1 MLYGVCFMKFSH
13 SHSLQLEKT
22 GHIEDQLQSHLTRI
36 IRERCTDCS
45 EFSEAYLRRG
55 VFLCHGNPTSVTYRS
70 TLVNP
75 SPTAHPNS
83 THMVDIIQTWVSTT
97 PGSLTVDR
105 LLVRVNANC
114 PTSTVS
120 LDDDECVGGGSFLP
134 DSAVTESITRVLS
147 VCAVR
152 QLGQDICTL

>member
-1 MLYGVCFMKFSH
+1 MLYAVCFMKFSH
-13 SHSLQLEKT
+13 SLQHGKS
-22 GHIEDQLQSHLTRI
+22 GYIEDQLQSHLTRI

-45 EFSEAYLRRG
+45 EFSETYLRRG
-55 VFLCHGNPTSVTYRS
+55 VFLCHGNPTTVTYRS

-75 SPTAHPNS
+75 SPTTHPNS
-83 THMVDIIQTWVSTT
+83 THMVGIIQTWVSTS
-97 PGSLTVDR
+97 PSLTVDR

>member
-1 MLYGVCFMKFSH
+1 
-13 SHSLQLEKT
+13 
-22 GHIEDQLQSHLTRI
+22 
-36 IRERCTDCS
+36 
-45 EFSEAYLRRG
+45 
-55 VFLCHGNPTSVTYRS
+55 
-70 TLVNP
+70 
-75 SPTAHPNS
+75 
-83 THMVDIIQTWVSTT
+83 MVGIIQTWVSTS
-97 PGSLTVDR
+97 PSLTVDR

>member
-1 MLYGVCFMKFSH
+1 MKF

-22 GHIEDQLQSHLTRI
+22 GRIEHQLLSHLTRI

-45 EFSEAYLRRG
+45 EFSEVYLRRG
-55 VFLCHGNPTSVTYRS
+55 FFLCHGNPTTVTYCS

-75 SPTAHPNS
+75 SPTTHPNS
-83 THMVDIIQTWVSTT
+83 THIVGIIQTWISTS
-97 PGSLTVDR
+97 PSLTVDR

-120 LDDDECVGGGSFLP
+120 LDDDECVVSGEP
-134 DSAVTESITRVLS
+134 DSAVTESVSTVLS
-147 VCAVR
+147 VCAN
-152 QLGQDICTL
+152 TLRTALM

>member
-1 MLYGVCFMKFSH
+1 MLYGVCFMKFF
-13 SHSLQLEKT
+13 HSLQLEKT
-22 GHIEDQLQSHLTRI
+22 GRIEDHLQSHLTRI

-55 VFLCHGNPTSVTYRS
+55 VFLCHGNPTTVTYRS

-83 THMVDIIQTWVSTT
+83 THMVDIIQTWVSTS
-97 PGSLTVDR
+97 PSLTVDR

-120 LDDDECVGGGSFLP
+120 LDDDECVSGEP
-134 DSAVTESITRVLS
+134 DSAVTESVSTVLS
-147 VCAVR
+147 VCAN
-152 QLGQDICTL
+152 TLRTVLM